1 MEMRAMYAQC
11 LGELMERDEKLV
23 LLDADLSKAC
33 GTFPLR
39 KRFPDRIYDCGV
51 AEQNMISI
59 AAGLASYGYKPWAES
74 FAPFATRR
82 VCDQIAISVCYAKRN
97 VKIVGT
103 DPGIA
108 AELNGGTHMSL
119 EDMGVVRSIPGLVI
133 FEPTDTVQL
142 KAAMPVLHAYE
153 GPVYMRM
160 DRKEFPTVFP
170 EGYTFD
176 LFKADI
182 LRSGTDVTVFAA
194 GLMVSEALQAAE
206 TLAAEGICCEVINV
220 HTVKPIDRETVAAS
234 AHRTGLAVTAENHNV
249 IGGLHSAVLEAL
261 AHDSVPTWAVGAEDR
276 FGEVGKLPYLKEA
289 LGLNAEHIAATVR
302 EAVQH
307 RQGR

>member
-142 KAAMPVLHAYE
+142 KAAMPLLHAYE

-160 DRKEFPTVFP
+160 NRKEFPTVFP
-170 EGYTFD
+170 EGYRFD
-176 LFKADI
+176 LFKADL
-182 LRSGTDVTVFAA
+182 LRAGTDVTILAA
-194 GLMVSEALQAAE
+194 GLMVSESLQAAE
-206 TLAAEGICCEVINV
+206 TLVAEGISCEVINV
-220 HTVKPIDRETVAAS
+220 HTIKPIDRETILAS
-234 AHRTGLAVTAENHNV
+234 AKKTGVIVTAENHNV
-249 IGGLHSAVLEAL
+249 IGGLRSAVLEAL
-261 AHDSVPTWAVGAEDR
+261 AHDPVPVWAVGAEDR

-289 LGLNAEHIAATVR
+289 LGLNAAHLAAVVR

-307 RQGR
+307 K

>member
-11 LGELMERDEKLV
+11 LGELMARDEKLV

-119 EDMGVVRSIPGLVI
+119 EDMGVVRSIPGLVV

-142 KAAMPVLHAYE
+142 QAAMPVLHAYE

-160 DRKEFPTVFP
+160 NRKEFPTVFP
-170 EGYTFD
+170 EGYRFD
-176 LFKADI
+176 LFKADL
-182 LRSGTDVTVFAA
+182 LRAGTDVTILAA
-194 GLMVSEALQAAE
+194 GLMVSESLQAAE
-206 TLAAEGICCEVINV
+206 TLAAEGISCEVINV
-220 HTVKPIDRETVAAS
+220 HTIKPIDRETILAS
-234 AHRTGLAVTAENHNV
+234 AKKTGVIVTAENHNV
-249 IGGLHSAVLEAL
+249 IGGLRSAVLEAL
-261 AHDSVPTWAVGAEDR
+261 AHDPVPVWAVGAEDR

-289 LGLNAEHIAATVR
+289 LGLNAAHVAAVVR

-307 RQGR
+307 R

>member
-11 LGELMERDEKLV
+11 LGELMARDEKLV

-160 DRKEFPTVFP
+160 NRKEFPTVFP
-170 EGYTFD
+170 EGYRFD
-176 LFKADI
+176 LFKADL
-182 LRSGTDVTVFAA
+182 LRAGTDVTILAV
-194 GLMVSEALQAAE
+194 GLMVSESLQAAE
-206 TLAAEGICCEVINV
+206 ALAAEGISCEVINV
-220 HTVKPIDRETVAAS
+220 HTIKPIDRETILAS
-234 AHRTGLAVTAENHNV
+234 AKKTGVIVTAENHNV
-249 IGGLHSAVLEAL
+249 IGGLRSAVLEAL
-261 AHDSVPTWAVGAEDR
+261 AHDPVPVWAVGAEDR
-276 FGEVGKLPYLKEA
+276 FGEVGKLPYLKKA
-289 LGLNAEHIAATVR
+289 LGLNAAHLAAVVR

-307 RQGR
+307 K

>member
-160 DRKEFPTVFP
+160 NRKEFPTVFP
-170 EGYTFD
+170 EGYRFD
-176 LFKADI
+176 LFKADL
-182 LRSGTDVTVFAA
+182 LRAGTDVTILAA
-194 GLMVSEALQAAE
+194 GLMVSESLQAAE
-206 TLAAEGICCEVINV
+206 TLAAEGISCEVINV
-220 HTVKPIDRETVAAS
+220 HTIKPIDRETILAS
-234 AHRTGLAVTAENHNV
+234 AKKTGVIVTAENHNV
-249 IGGLHSAVLEAL
+249 IGGLRSAVLEAL
-261 AHDSVPTWAVGAEDR
+261 AHDPVPVWSVGAEDR

-289 LGLNAEHIAATVR
+289 LGLNAAHVAAVVR

-307 RQGR
+307 K

>member
-160 DRKEFPTVFP
+160 NRKEFPTVFP
-170 EGYTFD
+170 EGYRFD
-176 LFKADI
+176 LFKADL
-182 LRSGTDVTVFAA
+182 LRAGTDVTILAA
-194 GLMVSEALQAAE
+194 GLMVSESLQAAE
-206 TLAAEGICCEVINV
+206 TLAAEGISCEVINV
-220 HTVKPIDRETVAAS
+220 HTIKPIDRETILAS
-234 AHRTGLAVTAENHNV
+234 AQKTGVIVTAENHNV
-249 IGGLHSAVLEAL
+249 IGGLRSAVLEAL
-261 AHDSVPTWAVGAEDR
+261 AHDPVPVWAVGAEDR

-289 LGLNAEHIAATVR
+289 LGLNAAHLAAAVR

-307 RQGR
+307 R

>member
-160 DRKEFPTVFP
+160 NRKEFPTVFP
-170 EGYTFD
+170 ESYRFD
-176 LFKADI
+176 LFKADL
-182 LRSGTDVTVFAA
+182 LRAGTDVTILAV
-194 GLMVSEALQAAE
+194 GLMVSESLQAAE
-206 TLAAEGICCEVINV
+206 ALAAEGISCEVINV
-220 HTVKPIDRETVAAS
+220 HTIKPIDRETILAS
-234 AHRTGLAVTAENHNV
+234 AKKTGVIVTAENHNV
-249 IGGLHSAVLEAL
+249 IGGLRSAVLEAL
-261 AHDSVPTWAVGAEDR
+261 AHDPVPVWAVGAEDR

-289 LGLNAEHIAATVR
+289 LGLNAAHLAAVVR

-307 RQGR
+307 R